1 MNKWIKLAELELYDV
16 IDTPNT
22 LPEPFNNAG
31 PAMVVGISNQFVTFK
46 CNGTE
51 WKEKKTFK
59 KNGVVRDNHC
69 SLARKH
75 KETA

>member
-1 MNKWIKLAELELYDV
+1 MGL
-16 IDTPNT
+16 
-22 LPEPFNNAG
+22 
-31 PAMVVGISNQFVTFK
+31 FK
-46 CNGTE
+46 KVFKGV
-51 WKEKKTFK
+51 KKTFK